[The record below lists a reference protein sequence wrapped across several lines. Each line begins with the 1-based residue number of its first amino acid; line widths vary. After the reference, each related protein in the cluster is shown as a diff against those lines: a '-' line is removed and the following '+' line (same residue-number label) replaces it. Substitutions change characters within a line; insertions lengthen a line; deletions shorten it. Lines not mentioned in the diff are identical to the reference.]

1 MRFKF
6 VHEKAQFYPISLL
19 CKTMM
24 ISKSGYFS
32 WLGRAPSKRNDSD
45 MALKQIIVEEHRCSR
60 GTYGRRRIK
69 RSLAKK
75 GIKISANRI
84 AKLMALSSIRG
95 KSPRKFRVTTIP
107 NPKLENSPN
116 LVKTINAT
124 TRLDEVWISDITYLQ
139 TKEGWAYLCV
149 ILDLHSR
156 KVISWSIKNHMEAS
170 LVVTALKSAIS
181 ARKNVEG
188 TIVHSDCG
196 GQYKSKAVR
205 SLIARHKMRQ
215 SMTFAGNC
223 YDNAT
228 AESFF
233 GTLKSELEKCQFSSF
248 QEAESVI
255 FEYIEVFYNR
265 TRLHSSLG
273 YKSPDEFEREAA

>member
-1 MRFKF
+1 VRFEF
-6 VHEKAQFYPISLL
+6 IHGKAQYYPIRLL

-24 ISKSGYFS
+24 VSRSGYFS
-32 WLGRAPSKRNDSD
+32 WLNRAPSARINSD
-45 MALKQIIVEEHRCSR
+45 VALSQLIAEEHRCSR

-75 GIKISANRI
+75 GIKISTNRI

-107 NPKLENSPN
+107 NPKLDNSPN
-116 LVKTINAT
+116 LVKAINAT
-124 TRLDEVWISDITYLQ
+124 SRLDEVWISDITYLQ
-139 TKEGWAYLCV
+139 TQEGWAYLCV

-156 KVISWSIKNHMEAS
+156 KVISWSIKKHMEAS
-170 LVVTALKSAIS
+170 LVITALNSAI
-181 ARKNVEG
+181 RTRGNVEG
-188 TIVHSDCG
+188 TIFHSDCG

-205 SLIARHKMRQ
+205 SLITRQKMRQ

-233 GTLKSELEKCQFSSF
+233 GTLKCELEKCQFSSL

-265 TRLHSSLG
+265 QRLHSSLG